1 MINSIIDSVSASL
14 RAEFGDSFT
23 IYTESLEQGFER
35 PCFFVLCVGGAN
47 QLTRG
52 NRYFRE
58 NQFCIRYVPISR
70 EQADKECNAAAE
82 RLSLCLEQIVVSGD
96 SVRGTKMKWAAADGK
111 LDFYVNYD
119 LFVYRE
125 KDAVPVMEEIS
136 METSM
141 KA

>member
-1 MINSIIDSVSASL
+1 MINSIIESVSTSL

-23 IYTESLEQGFER
+23 IDTESLEQGFER
-35 PCFFVLCVGGAN
+35 PCFFVLCIGAAN
-47 QLTRG
+47 QLTHG

-58 NQFCIRYVPISR
+58 NQFCIRYIPKSR
-70 EQADKECNAAAE
+70 EQANRECNAAAE
-82 RLSLCLEQIVVSGD
+82 RLSLCLEQILVSGD
-96 SVRGTKMKWAAADGK
+96 TVRGTKMKWAVADGM

-125 KDAVPVMEEIS
+125 KEPVPVMEEVS